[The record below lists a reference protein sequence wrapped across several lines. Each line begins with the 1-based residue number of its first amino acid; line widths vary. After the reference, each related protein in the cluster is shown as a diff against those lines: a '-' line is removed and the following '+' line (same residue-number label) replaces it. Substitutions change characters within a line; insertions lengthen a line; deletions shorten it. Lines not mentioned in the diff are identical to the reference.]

1 MVKTDMEMTEKES
14 RELLDKA
21 LIDCL
26 YEIDLCGHK
35 ALIGKE
41 GYIEYLL
48 RGCKIDKM
56 VMEFYNDKNMTNL

>member
-1 MVKTDMEMTEKES
+1 MEMTEKES

-21 LIDCL
+21 LVDCL
-26 YEIDLCGHK
+26 YEIDLCGHI

-41 GYIEYLL
+41 GYIEYLM